1 MTGQEMEEYQRG
13 THGNCTQ
20 WHGPN
25 KGHRS
30 LWSGNCGEVSQWSAA
45 HKKGLTSW
53 KPQREGA
60 SQDTDIKKVSG
71 QGARLCST
79 CKLEEQLSRRWSR
92 EVTWCVRTFA
102 QVDKFNCARFEVQ
115 PRPTSGFSNE

>member
-1 MTGQEMEEYQRG
+1 MAWSKQ
-13 THGNCTQ
+13 
-20 WHGPN
+20 GP
-25 KGHRS
+25 HWS

-71 QGARLCST
+71 QGARLRST
-79 CKLEEQLSRRWSR
+79 L
-92 EVTWCVRTFA
+92 
-102 QVDKFNCARFEVQ
+102 KFNHDLPQASPMSEFRTHVLTGTDQSFPPLLWPLRCYHAH
-115 PRPTSGFSNE
+115 P